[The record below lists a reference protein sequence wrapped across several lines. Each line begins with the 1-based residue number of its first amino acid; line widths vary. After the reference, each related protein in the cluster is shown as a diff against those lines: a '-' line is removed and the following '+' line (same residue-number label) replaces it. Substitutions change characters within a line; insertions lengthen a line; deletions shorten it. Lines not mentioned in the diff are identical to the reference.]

1 MVGLPE
7 ELWQKSP
14 FELSGGEKRRA
25 AIAGVLAMKPE
36 ILILDEPTAG
46 LDPAGR
52 EDMFRQI
59 ESLHR
64 QEGMT
69 ILLISHS
76 MDDVARYAEQVLV
89 LDQGELRMS
98 GTPEEVFRRYREL
111 ETMGLG
117 APQMTY
123 LVQELKEAGIRFE
136 SRPNTVE
143 EAAEAI
149 LSLYR
154 RAGGALLPDRDN
166 GGDSESRKGK
176 EGEPCSER

>member
-1 MVGLPE
+1 
-7 ELWQKSP
+7 
-14 FELSGGEKRRA
+14 
-25 AIAGVLAMKPE
+25 
-36 ILILDEPTAG
+36 
-46 LDPAGR
+46 
-52 EDMFRQI
+52 
-59 ESLHR
+59 
-64 QEGMT
+64 
-69 ILLISHS
+69 

-98 GTPEEVFRRYREL
+98 GTPEEGFRRYREL

-136 SRPNTVE
+136 SRPDTVE